1 MPRSWRTKLSLAT
14 EMDSQS
20 EIAAYP
26 ALADIFD
33 SLSLDNVPSDSVWH
47 KLPNSSRQD
56 VLDTRLMLMKIGQTQ
71 YREKGHTQEE
81 SKAMEESLANSLAAV
96 NINSELNSALES
108 SASGEPF
115 TSKSEPQYGKAKKL
129 AFAVGSVHHWSF
141 LYRHAGANGQRSEA
155 RKSSFPWR
163 FRFKVE
169 F

>member
-1 MPRSWRTKLSLAT
+1 
-14 EMDSQS
+14 MDSQS

-115 TSKSEPQYGKAKKL
+115 TSKSEPQYDTRALTGNVLKPENHP
-129 AFAVGSVHHWSF
+129 FPGDFVS
-141 LYRHAGANGQRSEA
+141 
-155 RKSSFPWR
+155 KSSSER
-163 FRFKVE
+163 RGSQT
-169 F
+169 